1 LVHVY
6 NGNGKSVG
14 SVPMPAVCLSPIRND
29 VVQQVW
35 VGMAK
40 NKRQPYAVSSVA
52 GHQHSAESWGT
63 GRAVS
68 RIPRVSGGGTHRA
81 GQAAF
86 GNMCR
91 KGRMF
96 APTKTWRKWNQKIN
110 QKQKRFAV
118 CSALAASCV
127 TPLVLA
133 RGHKVEKIKEVPL
146 VVADA
151 TITKILKTKD
161 AASLLEKLNAYADV
175 QKAWD
180 SRRVRSGKGKLRS
193 RRYKSKRGP
202 LVVYSGKPDFV
213 RAFRNLPGVEFCNV
227 EALNLLKLAPGSHLG
242 RFIIW
247 QEQAFRS
254 LDKIYGTFTKKSAS
268 KADFTLPRSL
278 VTNAD
283 LARLINSDEIQSVVR
298 PVQSNKRRAFK
309 KNPLKN
315 IGVMIR
321 LNPYAAQQ
329 KRQRILAQEK
339 ILKQRRE
346 KAVKKAR
353 NPKSRK
359 TARRKARSAFPKT
372 LLAP

>member
-1 LVHVY
+1 
-6 NGNGKSVG
+6 
-14 SVPMPAVCLSPIRND
+14 
-29 VVQQVW
+29 
-35 VGMAK
+35 MAK
-40 NKRQPYAVSSVA
+40 NHRQPYAVSAVA

-118 CSALAASCV
+118 ASALAASCV

-133 RGHKVEKIKEVPL
+133 RGHKVEKIKEIPL
-146 VVADA
+146 VIADS
-151 TITKILKTKD
+151 TITKIEKTRD
-161 AASLLEKLNAYADV
+161 AEALLVKLNAYADV
-175 QKAWD
+175 EKVWD
-180 SRRVRSGKGKLRS
+180 SRRLRAGKGKLRN
-193 RRYKSKRGP
+193 RRYKTKRGP
-202 LVVYSGKPDFV
+202 LVVYSGKPNFI
-213 RAFRNLPGVEFCNV
+213 RAFRNLPGVEFCSV
-227 EALNLLKLAPGSHLG
+227 DSLNLLKLAPGSHLG

-247 QEQAFRS
+247 QEAAFRS
-254 LDKIYGTFTKKSAS
+254 LDKIYGTFTKKSGA

-298 PVQSNKRRAFK
+298 PTQINKRRGFK

-315 IGVMIR
+315 IGVLVR

-329 KRQRILAQEK
+329 KRDRLLAQEK
-339 ILKQRRE
+339 VLKQRRE
-346 KAVKKAR
+346 KVVKTKR

-359 TARRKARSAFPKT
+359 TARRKARGSFLKA